1 MNSRSLACRHGLWS
15 LFLTL
20 ATVSVAGA
28 ADPDSPPVPEA
39 TTSYG
44 AQIVT
49 GTVVSSDD
57 GNLVLDTSDG
67 HVHEFAFN
75 ESGHYEAAMFPGDDV
90 RVYYET
96 DPTRG
101 NVVERVQTLNITQS
115 LERND
120 RNEAA
125 FAMSLPP
132 TDGDDQDSQNSDL
145 FAQASPTTTSE
156 DTETDAQTSSRD
168 LLPATASPIPGIGM
182 IAMALLASAGAIRM
196 VRSERWR
203 RRVE

>member
-44 AQIVT
+44 AQIIT

-67 HVHEFAFN
+67 HMHEFAFN

-90 RVYYET
+90 RVYYDT
-96 DPTRG
+96 DPTGG
-101 NVVERVQTLNITQS
+101 NVVERVQTLNVTQS

-120 RNEAA
+120 RNETAL
-125 FAMSLPP
+125 AMSLPP
-132 TDGDDQDSQNSDL
+132 TDGDDQDSENAEL
-145 FAQASPTTTSE
+145 FAQATTTTQ
-156 DTETDAQTSSRD
+156 DTDATDSSRD
-168 LLPATASPIPGIGM
+168 LLPATASPVPGIGM
-182 IAMALLASAGAIRM
+182 IAMALLASAGTIRM
-196 VRSERWR
+196 VRSEILRR